1 MASRGKGML
10 PVAAMTEGFE
20 HRQPT
25 LSDVARRAGVS
36 RSLASLALR
45 GESGVR
51 SDKRERIFQAAA
63 ELDYHPNLIARTLA
77 SAGANSLGVVIGR
90 IVDPLQAAIAREID
104 GIAVSAGYDV
114 LLSINAETDE
124 DAEQSVR
131 MLMARRVAGV
141 LLVGAPRAKPSI
153 ARVAKMVAATYI
165 GRLLA
170 TVEID
175 SVSTD
180 DRLGA
185 RMATDHLVSLGHHR
199 IAHVSGGN
207 EPGAVRRR
215 EGYEAAM
222 ADHGLEPFVVDGGYT
237 VDDGAAGMLRLL
249 DGGRPQA
256 TAVFCAHDL
265 SAFGLM
271 SEAHRMRLAVPE
283 MLSVVGYGDV
293 ELSATDTLALTTINQ
308 PAALLAEAGV
318 NSLVRRIADRAAP
331 VTKTLV
337 EPSLVVRRSTARPDI
352 GRLQS
357 GTPRLAKRASNKPEP
372 KVVRQRARVP
382 SARLPPRPALLVRRL
397 GALQ

>member
-1 MASRGKGML
+1 MSDSI
-10 PVAAMTEGFE
+10 E

-51 SDKRERIFQAAA
+51 PDKRERIFQAAA
-63 ELDYHPNLIARTLA
+63 ELDYHPNLTARTLA
-77 SAGANSLGVVIGR
+77 SAGAHSIGVVIGR
-90 IVDPLQAAIAREID
+90 IVDPLQAAVAREID
-104 GIAVSAGYDV
+104 RVAAGAGYDV

-153 ARVAKMVAATYI
+153 ARVATMMAATYI

-185 RMATDHLVSLGHHR
+185 RLATDHLVSLGHER

-215 EGYEAAM
+215 EGFEAAM
-222 ADHGLEPFVVDGGYT
+222 AKHGLKATVIDGGYT
-237 VDDGAAGMLRLL
+237 VDDGAAGMLRLFDDRRL
-249 DGGRPQA
+249 RPS
-256 TAVFCAHDL
+256 AVFCAHDL
-265 SAFGLM
+265 AAFGLM
-271 SEAHRMRLAVPE
+271 SEAHRMNLAVPE
-283 MLSVVGYGDV
+283 MLSVAGYGNV
-293 ELSATDTLALTTINQ
+293 ELAGTDTLALTTVNQ
-308 PAALLAEAGV
+308 PAARLAEAGV
-318 NSLVRRIADRAAP
+318 DSLIRRIGEPSAS

-337 EPSLVVRRSTARPDI
+337 EPSLVVRRSTAPPET
-352 GRLQS
+352 GRIPSPAPGLANR
-357 GTPRLAKRASNKPEP
+357 TPGGAERRLG
-372 KVVRQRARVP
+372 RQRARVP
-382 SARLPPRPALLVRRL
+382 SA
-397 GALQ
+397 

>member
-1 MASRGKGML
+1 MNENVDR
-10 PVAAMTEGFE
+10 
-20 HRQPT
+20 RQPT
-25 LSDVARRAGVS
+25 LADVASRAGVS

-51 SDKRERIFQAAA
+51 SDKRERIFKAAA

-77 SAGANSLGVVIGR
+77 SAGAHSIGVIVGR

-104 GIAVSAGYDV
+104 RIAVAAGYDA
-114 LLSINAETDE
+114 LLSINADTDE

-153 ARVAKMVAATYI
+153 ARVARMVASTYI

-180 DRLGA
+180 DRQGA
-185 RMATDHLVSLGHHR
+185 RLAVEHLAALGHED

-215 EGYEAAM
+215 EGYESAM
-222 ADHGLEPFVVDGGYT
+222 ADHRLTPRVVDGGYT
-237 VDDGAAGMLRLL
+237 VDDGATGMLRLF
-249 DGGRPQA
+249 DAGRTPP

-271 SEAHRMRLAVPE
+271 SEAHRMRVAVPGT
-283 MLSVVGYGDV
+283 LSVVGYGDV

-308 PAALLAEAGV
+308 PAAQLAEAGV
-318 NSLVRRIADRAAP
+318 SRLIHRIANPSAP

-337 EPSLVVRRSTARPDI
+337 EPTLVARHSTASPGAR
-352 GRLQS
+352 RATAAS
-357 GTPRLAKRASNKPEP
+357 PRLAARDPDKPQP
-372 KVVRQRARVP
+372 KPHRHRARV
-382 SARLPPRPALLVRRL
+382 SPA
-397 GALQ
+397 

>member
-1 MASRGKGML
+1 
-10 PVAAMTEGFE
+10 
-20 HRQPT
+20 
-25 LSDVARRAGVS
+25 
-36 RSLASLALR
+36 
-45 GESGVR
+45 
-51 SDKRERIFQAAA
+51 
-63 ELDYHPNLIARTLA
+63 
-77 SAGANSLGVVIGR
+77 
-90 IVDPLQAAIAREID
+90 
-104 GIAVSAGYDV
+104 V

-153 ARVAKMVAATYI
+153 ARVARMVAATYI

-185 RMATDHLVSLGHHR
+185 RMATDHLVSLGHER

-215 EGYEAAM
+215 EGFEAAM
-222 ADHGLEPFVVDGGYT
+222 VKHGLKATIVEGGYT
-237 VDDGAAGMLRLL
+237 VDDGAAGMLSLL
-249 DGGRPQA
+249 DATGPRPS
-256 TAVFCAHDL
+256 AVFCAHDL

-271 SEAHRMRLAVPE
+271 SEAHRMRLGVPE

-308 PAALLAEAGV
+308 PAAQLAEAGV
-318 NSLVRRIADRAAP
+318 DSLIRRIGDRSAP

-337 EPSLVVRRSTARPDI
+337 EPALVVRRSTGRP
-352 GRLQS
+352 GPGPMRT
-357 GTPRLAKRASNKPEP
+357 TPRGLANRASDRPEP
-372 KVVRQRARVP
+372 KVARQRARVP
-382 SARLPPRPALLVRRL
+382 SA
-397 GALQ
+397 

>member
-1 MASRGKGML
+1 MSDHL
-10 PVAAMTEGFE
+10 EP
-20 HRQPT
+20 RQPT

-77 SAGANSLGVVIGR
+77 SAGAHSIGVVIGR
-90 IVDPLQAAIAREID
+90 IVDPLQAAVAREID
-104 GIAVSAGYDV
+104 RIAASAGYDV
-114 LLSINAETDE
+114 LLSINADTDE

-153 ARVAKMVAATYI
+153 ARVAKMVATTYI

-170 TVEID
+170 SVEID

-185 RMATDHLVSLGHHR
+185 RMATDHLAALGHER
-199 IAHVSGGN
+199 IAHISGGD

-222 ADHGLEPFVVDGGYT
+222 RDHGLDALVIDGGYT
-237 VDDGAAGMLRLL
+237 VDDGALGMLRLF
-249 DGGRPQA
+249 DGGRSRPS
-256 TAVFCAHDL
+256 AVFCAHDL
-265 SAFGLM
+265 AAFGLM
-271 SEAHRMRLAVPE
+271 SEAHRMSVAVPE
-283 MLSVVGYGDV
+283 MLSVVGYGNV

-308 PAALLAEAGV
+308 PAAQLAEAGV
-318 NSLVRRIADRAAP
+318 NSLIRRIGDRSAP

-337 EPSLVVRRSTARPDI
+337 EPSLVVRRSTARADV
-352 GRLQS
+352 GRIPS
-357 GTPRLAKRASNKPEP
+357 AAPRLASRAPGSPQP
-372 KVVRQRARVP
+372 KVARQRARVP
-382 SARLPPRPALLVRRL
+382 SA
-397 GALQ
+397 

>member
-1 MASRGKGML
+1 MASRDQGML
-10 PVAAMTEGFE
+10 PVATMSDSIE

-63 ELDYHPNLIARTLA
+63 ELDYHTNLIARTLA

-104 GIAVSAGYDV
+104 RTAVSAGYDV
-114 LLSINAETDE
+114 LLAINAETDE

-185 RMATDHLVSLGHHR
+185 RMAADHLVSLGHDR
-199 IAHVSGGN
+199 IAHISGGN

-222 ADHGLEPFVVDGGYT
+222 RDHGLKALVIDGGYT
-237 VDDGAAGMLRLL
+237 VDDGAFGMLRLF
-249 DGGRPQA
+249 DGGRSRPS
-256 TAVFCAHDL
+256 AVFCAHDL
-265 SAFGLM
+265 AAFGLM
-271 SEAHRMRLAVPE
+271 SEAHRMSLAVPE
-283 MLSVVGYGDV
+283 MLSVVGYGNVD
-293 ELSATDTLALTTINQ
+293 LSGTDTLALTTINQ
-308 PAALLAEAGV
+308 PAAQLAEAGV
-318 NSLVRRIADRAAP
+318 NSLIHRIGNRSAP

-337 EPSLVVRRSTARPDI
+337 EPSLVVRHSTARSNLNRMPTA
-352 GRLQS
+352 
-357 GTPRLAKRASNKPEP
+357 TPRVASRGSVKPET
-372 KVVRQRARVP
+372 KVGRRRTRVP
-382 SARLPPRPALLVRRL
+382 SA
-397 GALQ
+397 